1 MATTGSAHRAVK
13 CALNS
18 HKAPL
23 AARFVSVGV
32 SCRCASD
39 GNIDY
44 YARPGMC
51 IIELP
56 PAINIPKFCRAHFIL
71 LIYPR
76 RASARATRLHV
87 SVRRDNTPRC
97 NVSSRCRSRSL
108 KRARSL
114 SMTAPAN
121 GKFVYADRHAAMES
135 IGHAETFDAPRER
148 ICLEAREIHRVH
160 RCCVHYRALRNYV

>member
-76 RASARATRLHV
+76 RACERA
-87 SVRRDNTPRC
+87 
-97 NVSSRCRSRSL
+97 
-108 KRARSL
+108 
-114 SMTAPAN
+114 
-121 GKFVYADRHAAMES
+121 
-135 IGHAETFDAPRER
+135 GHAFARER
-148 ICLEAREIHRVH
+148 AVTQHAPMQRESLVVARDP
-160 RCCVHYRALRNYV
+160 

>member
-76 RASARATRLHV
+76 SVNERARDRAFARERAVTQHV
-87 SVRRDNTPRC
+87 APPVAGAQRE
-97 NVSSRCRSRSL
+97 SRCR
-108 KRARSL
+108 
-114 SMTAPAN
+114 
-121 GKFVYADRHAAMES
+121 AA
-135 IGHAETFDAPRER
+135 GGP
-148 ICLEAREIHRVH
+148 
-160 RCCVHYRALRNYV
+160 

>member
-23 AARFVSVGV
+23 AARFVSIGV

-76 RASARATRLHV
+76 ARERA
-87 SVRRDNTPRC
+87 
-97 NVSSRCRSRSL
+97 
-108 KRARSL
+108 
-114 SMTAPAN
+114 
-121 GKFVYADRHAAMES
+121 
-135 IGHAETFDAPRER
+135 GHAFARER
-148 ICLEAREIHRVH
+148 AVIQHAPMSPARDP
-160 RCCVHYRALRNYV
+160 

>member
-23 AARFVSVGV
+23 VARFVSVGV

-76 RASARATRLHV
+76 VSGPRAFERAMT
-87 SVRRDNTPRC
+87 TPWLQRE
-97 NVSSRCRSRSL
+97 SRCRSRSL
-108 KRARSL
+108 SRVPVDDSFA
-114 SMTAPAN
+114 
-121 GKFVYADRHAAMES
+121 GKFVYSDRYAAARIRMENR
-135 IGHAETFDAPRER
+135 IGYSEFP
-148 ICLEAREIHRVH
+148 HRKFSV
-160 RCCVHYRALRNYV
+160 

>member
-23 AARFVSVGV
+23 VARFVSVGV
-32 SCRCASD
+32 SCRYASD

-56 PAINIPKFCRAHFIL
+56 PRHKYTEIL
-71 LIYPR
+71 PDAFHTFDLSPR
-76 RASARATRLHV
+76 VSGATRV
-87 SVRRDNTPRC
+87 CTRTSRDNTAVQRELSLIVILVVLKPRPC
-97 NVSSRCRSRSL
+97 
-108 KRARSL
+108 L
-114 SMTAPAN
+114 SMTAPRAN
-121 GKFVYADRHAAMES
+121 SCISINTRH
-135 IGHAETFDAPRER
+135 RR
-148 ICLEAREIHRVH
+148 IHRKEH
-160 RCCVHYRALRNYV
+160 RIFRTFP

>member
-23 AARFVSVGV
+23 VARFVSVGV

-71 LIYPR
+71 LIYPC
-76 RASARATRLHV
+76 V
-87 SVRRDNTPRC
+87 SGPRVWTCHDNTLVQRE
-97 NVSSRCRSRSL
+97 SRCRSRSL
-108 KRARSL
+108 SRVPVDDSFA
-114 SMTAPAN
+114 
-121 GKFVYADRHAAMES
+121 GKFVYSDRYVATGCRKHS
-135 IGHAETFDAPRER
+135 IGYSEYFQCEF
-148 ICLEAREIHRVH
+148 LFWNKARSTPTMLI
-160 RCCVHYRALRNYV
+160 L

>member
-76 RASARATRLHV
+76 RARARGATRLHV
-87 SVRRDNTPRC
+87 SVPWQHAPMQRE
-97 NVSSRCRSRSL
+97 SRCRSRSL
-108 KRARSL
+108 KRARSCRWQL
-114 SMTAPAN
+114 LRN
-121 GKFVYADRHAAMES
+121 RKFVYSDRHAAMKS
-135 IGHAETFDAPRER
+135 IGHVEPSE
-148 ICLEAREIHRVH
+148 
-160 RCCVHYRALRNYV
+160 ALRGR

>member
-76 RASARATRLHV
+76 GVRASARATRLHV
-87 SVRRDNTPRC
+87 SVP
-97 NVSSRCRSRSL
+97 
-108 KRARSL
+108 
-114 SMTAPAN
+114 
-121 GKFVYADRHAAMES
+121 
-135 IGHAETFDAPRER
+135 
-148 ICLEAREIHRVH
+148 
-160 RCCVHYRALRNYV
+160 